1 MREGSGAANYAV
13 VLMGESPIGRNC
25 PVAAIVISSGGK
37 GDQPA
42 GSLEVKVSVGRAT
55 RSDPPR
61 EASKRAGCSK
71 SESGSPEIEPHVK
84 RIVGVLRMP
93 SVSDPCEG

>member
-1 MREGSGAANYAV
+1 
-13 VLMGESPIGRNC
+13 MGESPIGRNC
-25 PVAAIVISSGGK
+25 PVAAVVISSGGK

-71 SESGSPEIEPHVK
+71 K
-84 RIVGVLRMP
+84 RIGKPRNRAP
-93 SVSDPCEG
+93 READCGSVENAERFRSMRRLASMVKELDACSH